1 MEGSETMMKK
11 IINSNYFYA
20 FISLCAAIW
29 LFLTVSSPGVGSTR
43 DSNQSSTSTVNTKA
57 TMTVPLQ
64 VQANTN
70 DYYITGYPDSVKITI
85 EGPSALVTATKNTQN
100 FNLYLNL
107 KKMSIGQHR
116 VQIKETG
123 LNSELTYTI
132 KPKYVDV
139 NIQKRKTKTF
149 AVDVDYSKDAL
160 ASGYEAGKITLS
172 PETVSV
178 TGAASEV
185 NKIKK
190 VVVKPI
196 LPKGIKTTFDQEVL
210 VQALDKNGKTVNVT
224 LDPQTVH
231 VKIPISMPS
240 KQVSI
245 NLTQKGNSTNSNFSF
260 ESDVKT
266 IRIYGT
272 QDQLDAIDDSIDVPI
287 DVSDVTQDTKKTISL
302 TDALGDQIA
311 GADPE
316 NIDVNISVSGNTSG
330 NNGNSNTSVNT
341 NNTNTN
347 SNNNSSSNTN
357 TSSGDDSSSST
368 NNDSNNNNNENN
380 DEK

>member
-1 MEGSETMMKK
+1 MMKK

-43 DSNQSSTSTVNTKA
+43 DSNQASTSTVNTKA
-57 TMTVPLQ
+57 TLTVPLQ
-64 VQANTN
+64 IQANTN

-107 KKMSIGQHR
+107 KKLSTGQHR

-123 LNSELTYTI
+123 LNSELTYSI

-139 NIQKRKTKTF
+139 NIQNRKTKTF

-190 VVVKPI
+190 VIVKPI

-245 NLTQKGNSTNSNFSF
+245 NLKQKGNSSNSNFYF

-287 DVSDVTQDTKKTISL
+287 DVSDVTQDTKKTINL
-302 TDALGDQIA
+302 ADALGNQVMA
-311 GADPE
+311 TDPE
-316 NIDVNISVSGNTSG
+316 AINVNISVSGSAGSG
-330 NNGNSNTSVNT
+330 GINASNNND
-341 NNTNTN
+341 TNTN
-347 SNNNSSSNTN
+347 SNNGSNSNTN
-357 TSSGDDSSSST
+357 NSNDDSSASG

-380 DEK
+380 DGK

>member
-1 MEGSETMMKK
+1 MMKK

-43 DSNQSSTSTVNTKA
+43 DSNQSNTSTVNTK
-57 TMTVPLQ
+57 TTLTVPLQ
-64 VQANTN
+64 IQANTN

-107 KKMSIGQHR
+107 KKLSTGQHR

-149 AVDVDYSKDAL
+149 AVDVDYTKSAL

-185 NKIKK
+185 NKIEK

-240 KQVSI
+240 KEVSI

-272 QDQLDAIDDSIDVPI
+272 QDQLDAIDDSIDVPVDI
-287 DVSDVTQDTKKTISL
+287 SDVTQDTKKTINL
-302 TDALGDQIA
+302 ADALGSQVTLT
-311 GADPE
+311 DPE
-316 NIDVNISVSGNTSG
+316 TLDVNINVSSNGGSG
-330 NNGNSNTSVNT
+330 ASTSVN
-341 NNTNTN
+341 NNSNSTNTN
-347 SNNNSSSNTN
+347 SNNNNGSSNTN
-357 TSSGDDSSSST
+357 TSSDDDSSSS
-368 NNDSNNNNNENN
+368 NNSDSNNNNNNNN
-380 DEK
+380 DGK